1 MIKAD
6 LSEPMYFEHDMS
18 INVSYGHY
26 YSHFPTH
33 WHSYMEI
40 VAPLSNDMTM
50 TLGNET
56 YTLTKNQIVLV
67 PPPQPALSDQK
78 KYGALPGPAV
88 F

>member
-26 YSHFPTH
+26 YSRFPMH
-33 WHSYMEI
+33 WHSFMEI
-40 VAPLSNDMTM
+40 VAPLSNDMSI

-56 YTLTKNQIVLV
+56 YALTENQFALV
-67 PPPQPALSDQK
+67 PPRRC
-78 KYGALPGPAV
+78 
-88 F
+88 

>member
-26 YSHFPTH
+26 YSHFPMH
-33 WHSYMEI
+33 WHSFMEI
-40 VAPLSNDMTM
+40 VAPLSNDMSI

-56 YTLTKNQIVLV
+56 YALTEN
-67 PPPQPALSDQK
+67 QPALSDK
-78 KYGALPGPAV
+78 KQYGTLSGPAI
-88 F
+88 FQYAAAATP

>member
-33 WHSYMEI
+33 
-40 VAPLSNDMTM
+40 
-50 TLGNET
+50 
-56 YTLTKNQIVLV
+56 
-67 PPPQPALSDQK
+67 
-78 KYGALPGPAV
+78 
-88 F
+88 